1 MLKFKLFKGV
11 VLCSSLASLFLMS
24 RCSKENMLNETDSVS
39 NLTSAVYNL
48 GYDTTGIKI
57 NGDTVRVE
65 GDIILYKSNLN
76 KTTPRQASMF
86 SGSYLA
92 TSPIKYYIPVGI
104 TDEASILAAITEIE
118 SIQNLKTGS
127 PLLHPPYMN
136 LGFTRVYSTS
146 DADLIFNMY
155 YNPSSAICGE
165 AEAPTVVPNLPI
177 VMIPQ
182 LKIGKNVRLNTHHW
196 NNLSSSARKFLI
208 AHELGHSFGLRHT
221 NWRNGEPEYGN
232 INSVSVGAYGIPG
245 TNNSS
250 KNPDANSVFNMN
262 TCGKNWSGFTN
273 GDKIAL
279 WHVAGNGG

>member
-1 MLKFKLFKGV
+1 MLKLNLSKGV
-11 VLCSSLASLFLMS
+11 VLFSSVATLFFMS
-24 RCSKENMLNETDSVS
+24 RCSKEIMLNETNSLS

-57 NGDTVRVE
+57 IGDTIRVE

-104 TDEASILAAITEIE
+104 NDEASILAAISEIE
-118 SIQNLKTGS
+118 NIKNLKTGS

-136 LGFTRVYSTS
+136 LGFTRVYSANE
-146 DADLIFNMY
+146 ADLIFNTFY
-155 YNPSSAICGE
+155 DPLSDICGD
-165 AEAPTVVPNLPI
+165 AEAPTVVPNLPM
-177 VMIPQ
+177 VVVPQ
-182 LKIGKNVRLNTHHW
+182 LKIGKNVRLNTHYW

-221 NWRNGEPEYGN
+221 NWRGREPEYGN

-245 TNNSS
+245 TNNS
-250 KNPDANSVFNMN
+250 KDPDGNSVFNMN
-262 TCGKNWSGFTN
+262 ICGKNWSGFTN